1 MRKRIQRE
9 DKEMTDYTTTA
20 AGLVRKARRR
30 GVTLIEAVLFISIAL
45 GLIVGG
51 LVFFQQASLAQ
62 RTADAVRNISALAS
76 ETRAL
81 YQSSTYF
88 DGATESVLINAG
100 AVPSNIINGNELQN
114 GWGGDIVMW
123 PSDEDGAHV
132 ATNATHFT
140 IAMTDLPSEPCVRLG
155 PVGDDNTGIV
165 GSGITAVHIAPTLT
179 TADGTG
185 APNWTANTNVF
196 LAASTAARLCS
207 ATNTVALGWT
217 FGR

>member
-1 MRKRIQRE
+1 
-9 DKEMTDYTTTA
+9 MTDYTTTA

-100 AVPSNIINGNELQN
+100 AVPSNIVNTTDNSLQH

-123 PSDEDGAHV
+123 PSDDTGTYAASS
-132 ATNATHFT
+132 ATNFT
-140 IAMTDLPSEPCVRLG
+140 IAMTGLPTEPCVRLA
-155 PVGDDNTGIV
+155 PVGDDGTGIV
-165 GSGITAVHIAPTLT
+165 GSGVTHVIIGTGIPESPDFTITT
-179 TADGTG
+179 TDGVEQVIGGTDNEVSASDAAGHCQDDGT
-185 APNWTANTNVF
+185 
-196 LAASTAARLCS
+196 LA
-207 ATNTVALGWT
+207 WT

>member
-81 YQSSTYF
+81 YQSSIYF
-88 DGATESVLINAG
+88 DGATESVLINVGRLRRARG
-100 AVPSNIINGNELQN
+100 HRCHQLLHRHDRP
-114 GWGGDIVMW
+114 
-123 PSDEDGAHV
+123 AHRTLR
-132 ATNATHFT
+132 A
-140 IAMTDLPSEPCVRLG
+140 SG
-155 PVGDDNTGIV
+155 P
-165 GSGITAVHIAPTLT
+165 
-179 TADGTG
+179 
-185 APNWTANTNVF
+185 
-196 LAASTAARLCS
+196 
-207 ATNTVALGWT
+207 
-217 FGR
+217 GR